1 MTKLNVASTYDKQI
15 FQKVLEYNLNLLF
28 GNNNQEK
35 KYFYNALCRNLR
47 EVTILPYGAQG
58 KFITIDTPGCC
69 WTYANGNS
77 DIEMYG
83 FQNAPYSERKFTIH
97 EFSHELWHSIICLTN
112 YLSTKEKEIDDFDMN
127 GNPIKKHNCSGL
139 IRKSNC
145 ATYEVKDLGQMYMET
160 LTDILTSGSLVTN
173 DDSYRRQG
181 ANLDIVFKQKYDSWK
196 DAETGYSIF
205 TSLTRLL
212 IAAFSNN
219 GTIGYDA
226 TARNGSSIFTCKT
239 TTNTGHTL
247 ISNSFLYNFAF
258 NPMAIEEEFDQ
269 YLGHGSY
276 ERITTQMD
284 EIFDE
289 YCRTR
294 VYTDKMKAIIKDFMI
309 IVSDFTNAKKAYLQN
324 MGIISI
330 TESNAIVANYN
341 RIWNSL
347 QREYS
352 SFFTQKD
359 IDDIKRR
366 AYSYYNRPNNGSSRI
381 KKVGTTQPA

>member
-1 MTKLNVASTYDKQI
+1 MTKFIVSNTFEKDVFD
-15 FQKVLEYNLNLLF
+15 KVLTYNFNLLF
-28 GNNNQEK
+28 GNNINEK
-35 KYFYNALCRNLR
+35 RYFRDELSKKLTQ
-47 EVTILPYGAQG
+47 VTILPYGSTG
-58 KFITIDTPGCC
+58 KLITPESPGCC
-69 WTYANGNS
+69 WNFPDGRS
-77 DIEMYG
+77 EIEMYG
-83 FQNAPYSERKFTIH
+83 FKNAPQSERKFTIH
-97 EFSHELWHSIICLTN
+97 EFSHELWHAMICLGN
-112 YLSTKEKEIDDFDMN
+112 YLGSRAEFKDGFDLQGNAIEKQNCAGAIRHINYKTGEIKEI
-127 GNPIKKHNCSGL
+127 GN
-139 IRKSNC
+139 
-145 ATYEVKDLGQMYMET
+145 MYQET
-160 LTDILTSGSLVTN
+160 LTDILTSGSLIAY
-173 DDSYRRQG
+173 DESYRKQG
-181 ANLDIVFKQKYDSWK
+181 VTLDTVFKHKYDSWK
-196 DAETGYSIF
+196 DTETGYSIF

-239 TTNTGHTL
+239 TTNTGYTL
-247 ISNSFLYNFAF
+247 LSNTFLYNFAY

-284 EIFDE
+284 EIFEE

-294 VYTDKMKAIIKDFMI
+294 VYTDKMKSIIKDFMI

-324 MGIISI
+324 MGMI
-330 TESNAIVANYN
+330 TREESNAIVANYN
-341 RIWNSL
+341 KIWNSL
-347 QREYS
+347 QKEYS